1 MRDLDTLSSDVLS
14 GARLAGFDPDPATV
28 ERMFDVFH
36 DGFADESVNV
46 NFKTTSRGSNRRGY
60 FFRYCY
66 VGDRKPGFAVAE
78 DAGLL
83 PHGAE
88 PLYTLVPE
96 AHERIPF
103 AGGAVDCEV
112 NHGLSKVWQFT
123 RGLIPVEE
131 AISLRFAPGSLGDHE
146 AFLRRF
152 HLEHFSV
159 IGADKQHG
167 SMNLYFWPLLDE
179 QHTPEYVTEM
189 IASQHFPLPSH
200 DVVAECC
207 QSGVIALTFRWDS
220 SELERMC
227 FYKPKHDRRTIPA
240 SVSEFQVLAD
250 ETPSLVAD
258 PNFVIGWSFGS
269 AGNYRKIEIDYT
281 GDLLQLIATVMS
293 GGNAGVANRQ
303 ESAAAP

>member
-1 MRDLDTLSSDVLS
+1 MRDLDRLSSDVLS

-28 ERMFDVFH
+28 ERMLDVFR

-46 NFKTTSRGSNRRGY
+46 NFKTTSGDSNRRGY

-66 VGDRKPGFAVAE
+66 VGDRKPGFGIAE

-83 PHGAE
+83 PQRNE
-88 PLYTLVPE
+88 PLYALIPE

-112 NHGLSKVWQFT
+112 NHGLSKIWHFT
-123 RGLIPVEE
+123 RGMTPIEE
-131 AISLRFAPGSLGDHE
+131 AFSLRSAPRSLGDHE
-146 AFLRRF
+146 AFLREF
-152 HLEHFSV
+152 HLERFSV
-159 IGADKQHG
+159 IGCDRQHG
-167 SMNLYFWPLLDE
+167 SMNLYFWPLLAE
-179 QHTPEYVTEM
+179 QHTPEYVTGM
-189 IASQHFPLPSH
+189 IASRHFALPPE

-220 SELERMC
+220 AELERMC
-227 FYKPKHDRRTIPA
+227 FYKPKHDRRTIPNTLP
-240 SVSEFQVLAD
+240 EFQVLAD
-250 ETPSLVAD
+250 RTPSLAAD

-269 AGNYRKIEIDYT
+269 GGNYQKIEIDYT

-293 GGNAGVANRQ
+293 GSDAHVTKRRTT
-303 ESAAAP
+303 AAAP